1 MKITFTLDNPRLRE
15 TVMSRVRAAP
25 DGYRVTIEEAK
36 RSDEAS
42 DRFWAALRHFAANA
56 DHYGEK
62 LPAETWR
69 DIFLHALGR
78 ETKFVRA
85 LDGEGIIP
93 TRISTRTLTKHE
105 MSDLTELVYSEGS
118 KRGIEF
124 YEPRLDPDWVP
135 RRATRAKSAV
145 RERERAA

>member
-1 MKITFTLDNPRLRE
+1 MKLTFTLDNE
-15 TVMSRVRAAP
+15 TIRQCVIARVRAAKS
-25 DGYRVTIEEAK
+25 GWRVTIEESK

-42 DRFWAALRHFAANA
+42 ERFWAALRHFASAT
-56 DHYGEK
+56 DHHGEK

-93 TRISTRTLTKHE
+93 TRISTRSLTKKE
-105 MSDLTELVYSEGS
+105 MSDLTELVYSEGA
-118 KRGIEF
+118 KRGIVF
-124 YEPRLDPDWVP
+124 YEPRLDPDWIP
-135 RRATRAKSAV
+135 KRAGK
-145 RERERAA
+145 AA